1 MGSHFGAAGAFLVQ
15 TIFGIA
21 ILIVML
27 RFLLQLVKADFYN
40 PASQLIVRATQPI
53 LAPMRRIIPGVGGI
67 DLSSIVLMLVL
78 QMVETGLLKAMGAYA
93 LFNVSTAGLL
103 VWAIADLVELATFVF
118 IFALIV
124 QVILSWLSPGAYNPM
139 VGLLYSFNEPILR
152 PARRVLPS
160 TSGLDFSPLI
170 ALIFLNLIQ
179 ILVVGILRDLA
190 ISI

>member
-15 TIFGIA
+15 AIFGIA

-118 IFALIV
+118 IFSLIV

>member
-21 ILIVML
+21 LLIVML

-118 IFALIV
+118 IFSLIV
-124 QVILSWLSPGAYNPM
+124 QVILSWLSPGAYNPV

-179 ILVVGILRDLA
+179 ILVVGILRDVA

>member
-1 MGSHFGAAGAFLVQ
+1 MGSHFGAAGVFLVQ

-40 PASQLIVRATQPI
+40 PASQVIVRATQPI
-53 LAPMRRIIPGVGGI
+53 LAPMRRVIPGIGGI
-67 DLSSIVLMLVL
+67 DVSSIVLMLVL
-78 QMVETGLLKAMGAYA
+78 QMAETGLLKTMGAYA
-93 LFNVSTAGLL
+93 LFNVSTAGLF

-124 QVILSWLSPGAYNPM
+124 QVILSWLSPGAYNPI

-160 TSGLDFSPLI
+160 TGGLDFSPLI
-170 ALIFLNLIQ
+170 ALIFLNLVQ
-179 ILVVGILRDLA
+179 ILAVGILRDLA

>member
-15 TIFGIA
+15 AIFGIA

-118 IFALIV
+118 IFSLIV

-170 ALIFLNLIQ
+170 ALIFLNLTQ

>member
-124 QVILSWLSPGAYNPM
+124 QVILSWLSPGAYNPV

-179 ILVVGILRDLA
+179 ILVVGILRDVA

>member
-78 QMVETGLLKAMGAYA
+78 QMLETGLLKAMGAYA

-118 IFALIV
+118 IFSLIV

>member
-118 IFALIV
+118 IFSLIV